1 MKLKFLVKALVKTIF
16 GPKKGKEVIGAV
28 KSIEEQMKSITDYNA
43 DYKWAVNQNG
53 VMNAFTSR
61 DAARKFAR
69 QEGINQKEHLYYYNG
84 TFWLK
89 YSDYQNRIHQMKEE
103 R

>member
-1 MKLKFLVKALVKTIF
+1 MKLKFLVKALAEAIFKTKDKRSGQVAF
-16 GPKKGKEVIGAV
+16 KT
-28 KSIEEQMKSITDYNA
+28 IEEQMKSISEYNS
-43 DYKWAVNQNG
+43 DYKWAVNHDG

-61 DAARKFAR
+61 DAARKFCR
-69 QEGINQKEHLYYYNG
+69 EEGINQKDNLWTYNG

-89 YSDYQNRIHQMKEE
+89 YNDLRTGLQQMKEE